1 MLQLVLAFLIVN
13 YFRDACLVIVTHPI
27 CESKIVESD
36 FFGVCVDCIFFILL
50 IRMDFNIS
58 YPKKSKCHS
67 NLAQT
72 TIKPLILAILVLTT
86 VILHHCLRKILNL
99 DSKTAVSFASGK
111 RMFSSQIAK
120 DFAFSEIVRNAVFL
134 LDVNWDIVCGIV
146 INATPF
152 VETHVNQMCN

>member
-1 MLQLVLAFLIVN
+1 MVN
-13 YFRDACLVIVTHPI
+13 HFRDACLVIVTHLI

-50 IRMDFNIS
+50 TRMDFNIS

-72 TIKPLILAILVLTT
+72 TIKPSILAIPVLTT
-86 VILHHCLRKILNL
+86 GISHYRLWKILNL

-111 RMFSSQIAK
+111 RIFSSFSSQIAE

-134 LDVNWDIVCGIV
+134 LDVNWDIACGVV
-146 INATPF
+146 INAVPF
-152 VETHVNQMCN
+152 VEMHVNQMCD